1 MPGLRSTHTE
11 PMGSGLPGRGLL
23 MRLHRDRRGLASIEF
38 VLAAPVILLI
48 VIFVIHANRIS
59 TKKVGTMLA
68 MRNAAFAE
76 ANGLDCTSDFS
87 NVFPIPALPAP
98 PGGDAMS
105 CSRTPSH
112 EGDGDPQRTFVW
124 DDVQNTLKSDGRDFG
139 DMVGDLANE
148 KPQLVTATA
157 DRVYKFRDSDDLD
170 TIRSLR
176 WKDAFTVDDSTLFA
190 SHNND
195 TTRRGYDPTLRREIR
210 DVASDS
216 GDLFDGVFPGAK

>member
-1 MPGLRSTHTE
+1 MPGLPSTPTE
-11 PMGSGLPGRGLL
+11 PMGGPPGRGLL

-48 VIFVIHANRIS
+48 VIFVIHANKIS
-59 TKKVGTMLA
+59 TKKVGTMVA

-87 NVFPIPALPAP
+87 NVFPIPTLPAL

-105 CSRTPSH
+105 CARTPSH
-112 EGDGDPQRTFVW
+112 EGDGDPLRTFVW

-139 DMVGDLANE
+139 DLVGDLANE

-170 TIRSLR
+170 TIRSIR
-176 WKDAFTVDDSTLFA
+176 WKDAFTVDDATLFA

>member
-1 MPGLRSTHTE
+1 
-11 PMGSGLPGRGLL
+11 
-23 MRLHRDRRGLASIEF
+23 MRLHRDKRGLASIEF

-48 VIFVIHANRIS
+48 VIFMIHANRIS

-87 NVFPIPALPAP
+87 NVFPTPALPAL
-98 PGGDAMS
+98 PGGDAMN

-124 DDVQNTLKSDGRDFG
+124 DDVQNTIKSDGRDFG
-139 DMVGDLANE
+139 DIVGDLANE

-157 DRVYKFRDSDDLD
+157 DRIYKFRDSDDLD
-170 TIRSLR
+170 TIRSIR

>member
-1 MPGLRSTHTE
+1 MPGLPSTHTE
-11 PMGSGLPGRGLL
+11 PMSGPPGRGLL
-23 MRLHRDRRGLASIEF
+23 MRLHRDKRGLASIEF

-48 VIFVIHANRIS
+48 VIFVIHANKIS
-59 TKKVGTMLA
+59 TKKVGTMVA

-87 NVFPIPALPAP
+87 NAFPIPALPAL
-98 PGGDAMS
+98 PGRDAMS

-112 EGDGDPQRTFVW
+112 EGGGDPQRTFVW
-124 DDVQNTLKSDGRDFG
+124 DDVQNTLKNGRDFG

-157 DRVYKFRDSDDLD
+157 DRIYKFRDSDDLD

-190 SHNND
+190 SQNND
-195 TTRRGYDPTLRREIR
+195 TTSRGYDPTLRREIR
-210 DVASDS
+210 DVADDS

>member
-1 MPGLRSTHTE
+1 MPGLPSTHTE
-11 PMGSGLPGRGLL
+11 PMGGHPGRGLL
-23 MRLHRDRRGLASIEF
+23 MRLHSDRRGLASIEF

-87 NVFPIPALPAP
+87 NVFPIPALPAL
-98 PGGDAMS
+98 PGRDAMS

-190 SHNND
+190 SHNNN

-210 DVASDS
+210 DVADDS

>member
-1 MPGLRSTHTE
+1 MPGLPSTHTE
-11 PMGSGLPGRGLL
+11 PMSGPPGRGLL

-48 VIFVIHANRIS
+48 VIFVIHANKIS
-59 TKKVGTMLA
+59 TKKVGTMVA

-76 ANGLDCTSDFS
+76 ANGLSCTSDFS
-87 NVFPIPALPAP
+87 NVFPIPALPAL
-98 PGGDAMS
+98 PGREAMS

-112 EGDGDPQRTFVW
+112 EGGGDPQRTFVW
-124 DDVQNTLKSDGRDFG
+124 DDVQNTWKSDGRDFG

-210 DVASDS
+210 GVASDS

>member
-1 MPGLRSTHTE
+1 MPGLLSTRTE
-11 PMGSGLPGRGLL
+11 QAGAASAGGLL

-48 VIFVIHANRIS
+48 VIFVIHANKIS
-59 TKKVGTMLA
+59 TKKVATMLA

-76 ANGLDCTSDFS
+76 ATGLNCTSDFS
-87 NVFPIPALPAP
+87 NAFPIPPLPALP
-98 PGGDAMS
+98 GRDAMN

-112 EGDGDPQRTFVW
+112 EGGGDPQRTFVW

-139 DMVGDLANE
+139 DIVGDLANE

-170 TIRSLR
+170 TIRSIR

-195 TTRRGYDPTLRREIR
+195 TTSRGYDPTLRREIR

-216 GDLFDGVFPGAK
+216 GDLFDGIFPGAK

>member
-1 MPGLRSTHTE
+1 MPGLPSTHTD
-11 PMGSGLPGRGLL
+11 PAGLAPAGGLM

-48 VIFVIHANRIS
+48 VIFMIHANRIS

-87 NVFPIPALPAP
+87 NVFPLPSLPALP
-98 PGGDAMS
+98 GRDAMS

-170 TIRSLR
+170 TIRSIR
-176 WKDAFTVDDSTLFA
+176 WKDAFTVDDATLFA

-210 DVASDS
+210 DVADDS

>member
-1 MPGLRSTHTE
+1 MPGLPSIPTEHT
-11 PMGSGLPGRGLL
+11 GGGLL

-48 VIFVIHANRIS
+48 VIFMIHANRIS

-76 ANGLDCTSDFS
+76 ANGLQCTSDFS
-87 NVFPIPALPAP
+87 NPFPIPALPAL
-98 PGGDAMS
+98 PGGDAMN

-124 DDVQNTLKSDGRDFG
+124 DDVQNTIKSDGRDFG
-139 DMVGDLANE
+139 DIVGDLANE

-157 DRVYKFRDSDDLD
+157 DRIYKFRDSDDLD

-195 TTRRGYDPTLRREIR
+195 TTSRGYDPTLRREIR

>member
-1 MPGLRSTHTE
+1 MPGLPSTRTE
-11 PMGSGLPGRGLL
+11 PTGGPPGRGLL

-48 VIFVIHANRIS
+48 VIFVIHANKIS
-59 TKKVGTMLA
+59 TRKVGTMLA

-87 NVFPIPALPAP
+87 NVFPIPALPAL
-98 PGGDAMS
+98 PGGDAIN

-195 TTRRGYDPTLRREIR
+195 TTSHGYDPTLRREIR
-210 DVASDS
+210 DVADDS

>member
-1 MPGLRSTHTE
+1 MPGLPSTHTE
-11 PMGSGLPGRGLL
+11 PVGGPAGRGLL

-48 VIFVIHANRIS
+48 VIFVIHANKIS

-87 NVFPIPALPAP
+87 NVVPIPALPAV
-98 PGGDAMS
+98 PGGDAIN

-195 TTRRGYDPTLRREIR
+195 ITSHGYDPTLRREIR
-210 DVASDS
+210 DVADDS

>member
-1 MPGLRSTHTE
+1 MPGLPSTHTE
-11 PMGSGLPGRGLL
+11 PKSGPPGRGLL

-48 VIFVIHANRIS
+48 VIFVIHANKIS

-87 NVFPIPALPAP
+87 NVFPIPALPAL
-98 PGGDAMS
+98 PGRDAMS

-112 EGDGDPQRTFVW
+112 EGGGEPQRTFVW
-124 DDVQNTLKSDGRDFG
+124 DDVQNTWKSDGRDFG

-210 DVASDS
+210 DVADDS

>member
-1 MPGLRSTHTE
+1 MPGLLSTHTE
-11 PMGSGLPGRGLL
+11 PMGGPAGRGLL

-48 VIFVIHANRIS
+48 VIFVIHANKIS

-87 NVFPIPALPAP
+87 NVVPIPALPAV
-98 PGGDAMS
+98 PGGDAIN

-195 TTRRGYDPTLRREIR
+195 TTSHGYDPTLRREIR
-210 DVASDS
+210 DVADDS

>member
-1 MPGLRSTHTE
+1 MPGLPSTHTE
-11 PMGSGLPGRGLL
+11 HAGNAPAGGFM

-48 VIFVIHANRIS
+48 VIFVIHANKIS
-59 TKKVGTMLA
+59 TKKVATMLA
-68 MRNAAFAE
+68 MRNSAFAE
-76 ANGLDCTSDFS
+76 ASGLNCTSDFS
-87 NVFPIPALPAP
+87 KVFPIPALPAL
-98 PGGDAMS
+98 PGGDAIN

-124 DDVQNTLKSDGRDFG
+124 DDVQNTLKSNGRDFG
-139 DMVGDLANE
+139 DVVGELADE

-170 TIRSLR
+170 TIRSIR
-176 WKDAFTVDDSTLFA
+176 WKDAFTVDDSTLFI

>member
-1 MPGLRSTHTE
+1 MPGLTSIHTE
-11 PMGSGLPGRGLL
+11 HAAGAPAGGLM
-23 MRLHRDRRGLASIEF
+23 MRLHRDKRGLASIEF

-87 NVFPIPALPAP
+87 NVFPIPALPAL
-98 PGGDAMS
+98 PGRDAMS

-112 EGDGDPQRTFVW
+112 EGGGEPQRSFVW

-157 DRVYKFRDSDDLD
+157 DRVYKFRDSEDLD

-176 WKDAFTVDDSTLFA
+176 WKDAFTVDDATLFA
-190 SHNND
+190 SHNNE

-210 DVASDS
+210 DVADDS

>member
-1 MPGLRSTHTE
+1 
-11 PMGSGLPGRGLL
+11 
-23 MRLHRDRRGLASIEF
+23 
-38 VLAAPVILLI
+38 
-48 VIFVIHANRIS
+48 
-59 TKKVGTMLA
+59 

-87 NVFPIPALPAP
+87 NVFPIPALPAL
-98 PGGDAMS
+98 PGGDAIN

-195 TTRRGYDPTLRREIR
+195 TTSHGYDPTLRREIR
-210 DVASDS
+210 DVADDS

>member
-1 MPGLRSTHTE
+1 MPGLPSTHTE
-11 PMGSGLPGRGLL
+11 HVGGAPAGGLL

-48 VIFVIHANRIS
+48 VIFMIHANRIS

-87 NVFPIPALPAP
+87 NVFPIPSLPALP
-98 PGGDAMS
+98 GSDAMS

-170 TIRSLR
+170 TIRSIR
-176 WKDAFTVDDSTLFA
+176 WKDAFTVDDATLFA

-210 DVASDS
+210 DVADDS

>member
-1 MPGLRSTHTE
+1 MPGLPSTHTE
-11 PMGSGLPGRGLL
+11 PTGGLPGRGLL

-48 VIFVIHANRIS
+48 VIFVIHANKIS

-87 NVFPIPALPAP
+87 NVFPIPALPAL

-105 CSRTPSH
+105 CARTPSH
-112 EGDGDPQRTFVW
+112 EGDDDPQRTFVW

-210 DVASDS
+210 DVADDS

>member
-1 MPGLRSTHTE
+1 M
-11 PMGSGLPGRGLL
+11 
-23 MRLHRDRRGLASIEF
+23 MRLHRDSRGLASIEF

-48 VIFVIHANRIS
+48 VIFMIHANRIS

-87 NVFPIPALPAP
+87 NVFPLPALPAL
-98 PGGDAMS
+98 PGRDAMS

-112 EGDGDPQRTFVW
+112 EGGGEPQRTFVW

-170 TIRSLR
+170 TIRSIR
-176 WKDAFTVDDSTLFA
+176 WKDAFTVDDATLFA

-210 DVASDS
+210 DVADDS

>member
-1 MPGLRSTHTE
+1 MPGLPSTHTE
-11 PMGSGLPGRGLL
+11 HEGGAPAGGLM

-87 NVFPIPALPAP
+87 NVFPIPALPAL
-98 PGGDAMS
+98 PGRDAMS

-112 EGDGDPQRTFVW
+112 EGGGEPQRSFVW

-157 DRVYKFRDSDDLD
+157 DRVYKFRDSEDLD

-176 WKDAFTVDDSTLFA
+176 WKDAFTVDDATLFA
-190 SHNND
+190 SHNNE

-210 DVASDS
+210 DVADDS

>member
-1 MPGLRSTHTE
+1 MPGLPSTPTE
-11 PMGSGLPGRGLL
+11 HKGGGLL

-48 VIFVIHANRIS
+48 VIFMIHANKIS

-76 ANGLDCTSDFS
+76 ANGLDCTFDFS
-87 NVFPIPALPAP
+87 NAFPIPALPAL

-124 DDVQNTLKSDGRDFG
+124 DDVQNTIKSDGREFG
-139 DMVGDLANE
+139 DIVGDLANE

-157 DRVYKFRDSDDLD
+157 DRIYKFRDSDDLD

-210 DVASDS
+210 GVADDS
-216 GDLFDGVFPGAK
+216 GDLFDGIFPGAN

>member
-1 MPGLRSTHTE
+1 MPGLPSTHTE
-11 PMGSGLPGRGLL
+11 PMSGPPGRGLL
-23 MRLHRDRRGLASIEF
+23 MRLHRDKRGLASIEF

-48 VIFVIHANRIS
+48 VIFVIHANKIS
-59 TKKVGTMLA
+59 TKKVGTMVA

-87 NVFPIPALPAP
+87 NAFPIPALPAL
-98 PGGDAMS
+98 PGRDAMS

-112 EGDGDPQRTFVW
+112 EGGGDPQRTFVW
-124 DDVQNTLKSDGRDFG
+124 DDVQNTLKNGRDFG

-195 TTRRGYDPTLRREIR
+195 TTSRGYDPTLRREIR
-210 DVASDS
+210 DVADDS

>member
-1 MPGLRSTHTE
+1 MPGLPSTHTE
-11 PMGSGLPGRGLL
+11 SMSGPPGRGLL

-48 VIFVIHANRIS
+48 VIFVIHANKIS

-87 NVFPIPALPAP
+87 NVFPIPALPAL
-98 PGGDAMS
+98 PGRDAMS

-112 EGDGDPQRTFVW
+112 EGGGDPQRTFVW
-124 DDVQNTLKSDGRDFG
+124 DDVQNTLKNGRDFG

-195 TTRRGYDPTLRREIR
+195 TTSRGYDPTLRREIR
-210 DVASDS
+210 GVADDS
-216 GDLFDGVFPGAK
+216 GDLFDGVFPGAE

>member
-1 MPGLRSTHTE
+1 MPGLPSTRTE
-11 PMGSGLPGRGLL
+11 PMGGPAGRGLL

-48 VIFVIHANRIS
+48 VIFVIHANKIS

-87 NVFPIPALPAP
+87 NVVPIPALPAV
-98 PGGDAMS
+98 PGGDAIN

-195 TTRRGYDPTLRREIR
+195 TTSHGYDPTLRREIR
-210 DVASDS
+210 DVADDS

>member
-1 MPGLRSTHTE
+1 
-11 PMGSGLPGRGLL
+11 

-48 VIFVIHANRIS
+48 VIFVIHANKIS

-87 NVFPIPALPAP
+87 NVFPIPALPAL
-98 PGGDAMS
+98 PGRDAMS

-112 EGDGDPQRTFVW
+112 EGGGDPQRTFVW
-124 DDVQNTLKSDGRDFG
+124 DDVQNTLKNGRDFG

-195 TTRRGYDPTLRREIR
+195 TTSRGYDPTLRREIR
-210 DVASDS
+210 DVADDS
-216 GDLFDGVFPGAK
+216 GDLFDGVFPGAE

>member
-1 MPGLRSTHTE
+1 MPGLPSTHTE
-11 PMGSGLPGRGLL
+11 HAGSAPAGGWL

-76 ANGLDCTSDFS
+76 ANGLNCTSDFS
-87 NVFPIPALPAP
+87 NVFPIPALPALS
-98 PGGDAMS
+98 GQDAMN

-124 DDVQNTLKSDGRDFG
+124 DDVQNTIKSDGRDFG
-139 DMVGDLANE
+139 DIVGDLANE

-170 TIRSLR
+170 TIRSIR

-210 DVASDS
+210 DVADDS

>member
-1 MPGLRSTHTE
+1 MPGLPSTHTE
-11 PMGSGLPGRGLL
+11 PMGGRGLL

-48 VIFVIHANRIS
+48 VIFVIHANKIS

-87 NVFPIPALPAP
+87 NVFPIPALPAL
-98 PGGDAMS
+98 PGGDAIN

-195 TTRRGYDPTLRREIR
+195 TTSHGYDPTLRREIR
-210 DVASDS
+210 DVADDS

>member
-1 MPGLRSTHTE
+1 MPGLPSTPTE
-11 PMGSGLPGRGLL
+11 HAGGAPAGGLL

-38 VLAAPVILLI
+38 VVAAPVILLI
-48 VIFVIHANRIS
+48 VIFMIHANRIA
-59 TKKVGTMLA
+59 TKKVDTMLA

-87 NVFPIPALPAP
+87 NVFPLPSLPALP
-98 PGGDAMS
+98 GRDAMS

-112 EGDGDPQRTFVW
+112 EGDGDPQRTFIW

-170 TIRSLR
+170 TIRSIR
-176 WKDAFTVDDSTLFA
+176 WKDAFTVDDATLFA

-195 TTRRGYDPTLRREIR
+195 TTSRGYDPTLRREIR
-210 DVASDS
+210 DVADDS

>member
-1 MPGLRSTHTE
+1 MPGLPSTPTD
-11 PMGSGLPGRGLL
+11 PAGVAPAGGLM

-48 VIFVIHANRIS
+48 VIFMIHANRIS

-87 NVFPIPALPAP
+87 NVFPLPSLPALP
-98 PGGDAMS
+98 GRDAMS

-170 TIRSLR
+170 TIRSIR
-176 WKDAFTVDDSTLFA
+176 WKDAFTVDDATLFA

-195 TTRRGYDPTLRREIR
+195 TTRRGYDPTLRGEIR
-210 DVASDS
+210 DVADDS

>member
-1 MPGLRSTHTE
+1 MPGLPSTHTE
-11 PMGSGLPGRGLL
+11 PKSGPPGRGLL

-48 VIFVIHANRIS
+48 VIFVIHANKIS

-87 NVFPIPALPAP
+87 NVFPIPALPAL
-98 PGGDAMS
+98 PGRDAMS

-112 EGDGDPQRTFVW
+112 EGGGDPQRTFVW
-124 DDVQNTLKSDGRDFG
+124 DDVQNTLKNGRDFG

-195 TTRRGYDPTLRREIR
+195 TTSRGYDPTLRREIR
-210 DVASDS
+210 DVADDS

>member
-1 MPGLRSTHTE
+1 MPGLPSIRTE
-11 PMGSGLPGRGLL
+11 TRGTAPAGGLL

-48 VIFVIHANRIS
+48 VIFMIHANRIS
-59 TKKVGTMLA
+59 TKKVDTMLA

-87 NVFPIPALPAP
+87 NVFPIPSLPALP
-98 PGGDAMS
+98 GRDAMS

-112 EGDGDPQRTFVW
+112 EGGGDPQRTFVW

-176 WKDAFTVDDSTLFA
+176 WKDAFTVDDATLFA

-195 TTRRGYDPTLRREIR
+195 TTSRGYDPTLRREIR
-210 DVASDS
+210 DVADDS

>member
-1 MPGLRSTHTE
+1 
-11 PMGSGLPGRGLL
+11 

-48 VIFVIHANRIS
+48 VIFVIHANKIS

-87 NVFPIPALPAP
+87 NVFPIPALPAL
-98 PGGDAMS
+98 PGGDAIN

-195 TTRRGYDPTLRREIR
+195 TMSHGYDPTLRREIR
-210 DVASDS
+210 DVADDS

>member
-1 MPGLRSTHTE
+1 MPGLPSTHTE
-11 PMGSGLPGRGLL
+11 PMSGPPGRGLL

-48 VIFVIHANRIS
+48 VIFVIHANKIS
-59 TKKVGTMLA
+59 TKKVGTMVA

-76 ANGLDCTSDFS
+76 ANGLSCTSDFS
-87 NVFPIPALPAP
+87 NVFPIPALPAL
-98 PGGDAMS
+98 PGRDAMS

-112 EGDGDPQRTFVW
+112 EGGGDPQRTFVW
-124 DDVQNTLKSDGRDFG
+124 DDVQNTWKSDGRDFG

-210 DVASDS
+210 GVASDS

>member
-1 MPGLRSTHTE
+1 MPGLPSTPTEHT
-11 PMGSGLPGRGLL
+11 GGGLL

-38 VLAAPVILLI
+38 VLAAPIILLI

-76 ANGLDCTSDFS
+76 ANGLNCTSDFS
-87 NVFPIPALPAP
+87 NVFPIPALPAL
-98 PGGDAMS
+98 PGGDAMN

-124 DDVQNTLKSDGRDFG
+124 DDVQNTIKSDGRDFG
-139 DMVGDLANE
+139 DIVGDLANE

-157 DRVYKFRDSDDLD
+157 DRIYKFRDSDDLD
-170 TIRSLR
+170 TIRSIR

>member
-1 MPGLRSTHTE
+1 MPGLPSTHTE
-11 PMGSGLPGRGLL
+11 DARGAPAGGLM

-48 VIFVIHANRIS
+48 VIFMIHANRIS

-87 NVFPIPALPAP
+87 NVFPLPSLPALP
-98 PGGDAMS
+98 GRDAMS

-170 TIRSLR
+170 TIRSIR
-176 WKDAFTVDDSTLFA
+176 WKDAFTVDDATLFA

-210 DVASDS
+210 DVADDS

>member
-1 MPGLRSTHTE
+1 MPGLLSTRTE
-11 PMGSGLPGRGLL
+11 QAGAAPAGGLL

-48 VIFVIHANRIS
+48 VIFVIHANKIS
-59 TKKVGTMLA
+59 TKKVATMLA

-76 ANGLDCTSDFS
+76 ATGLNCTTDFS
-87 NVFPIPALPAP
+87 NSFPIPPLPALP
-98 PGGDAMS
+98 GRDAMN

-112 EGDGDPQRTFVW
+112 EGGGDPQRTFVW

-139 DMVGDLANE
+139 DIVGDLANE

-170 TIRSLR
+170 TIRSIR

-195 TTRRGYDPTLRREIR
+195 TTSRGYDPTLRREIR

>member
-1 MPGLRSTHTE
+1 MPGLPSTHTE
-11 PMGSGLPGRGLL
+11 PKSGPPGRGLL

-48 VIFVIHANRIS
+48 VIFVIHANKIS
-59 TKKVGTMLA
+59 TKKVGTMVA

-87 NVFPIPALPAP
+87 NAFPIPALPAL
-98 PGGDAMS
+98 PGRDTMS

-112 EGDGDPQRTFVW
+112 EGGGDPQRTFVW
-124 DDVQNTLKSDGRDFG
+124 DDVQNTLKNGRDFG

-176 WKDAFTVDDSTLFA
+176 WKDAFTVDDSTLLA

-210 DVASDS
+210 DVADDS

>member
-1 MPGLRSTHTE
+1 MPGLPSTHTE
-11 PMGSGLPGRGLL
+11 PKSGPPGRGLL

-48 VIFVIHANRIS
+48 VIFVIHANKIS

-87 NVFPIPALPAP
+87 NVFPIPALPAL
-98 PGGDAMS
+98 PGRDAMS

-112 EGDGDPQRTFVW
+112 EGGGDPQRTFVW
-124 DDVQNTLKSDGRDFG
+124 DDVNNTLKNGRDFG

-195 TTRRGYDPTLRREIR
+195 TTSRGYDPTLRREIR
-210 DVASDS
+210 DVADDS
-216 GDLFDGVFPGAK
+216 GDLFDGVFPGAE

>member
-1 MPGLRSTHTE
+1 MPGLPSTHTE
-11 PMGSGLPGRGLL
+11 PMGGLPGRGLL

-87 NVFPIPALPAP
+87 NVFPIPALPAL

-105 CSRTPSH
+105 CARTPSH

-124 DDVQNTLKSDGRDFG
+124 EDVQNTLKSDGRDFG

-190 SHNND
+190 SHTND

-210 DVASDS
+210 DVADDS

>member
-1 MPGLRSTHTE
+1 MPGLPSTHTE
-11 PMGSGLPGRGLL
+11 PMSGPPGRGLL
-23 MRLHRDRRGLASIEF
+23 MRLHRDKRGLASIEF

-48 VIFVIHANRIS
+48 VIFVIHANKIS

-87 NVFPIPALPAP
+87 NVFPIPALPAL
-98 PGGDAMS
+98 PGRDAMS

-112 EGDGDPQRTFVW
+112 EGGGDPQRTFVW
-124 DDVQNTLKSDGRDFG
+124 DDVQNTLKNGRDFG

-210 DVASDS
+210 DVADDS
-216 GDLFDGVFPGAK
+216 GDLFDGIFPGAK

>member
-1 MPGLRSTHTE
+1 MPGLPSTPTEHT
-11 PMGSGLPGRGLL
+11 GGGLL

-48 VIFVIHANRIS
+48 VIFMIHANRIS

-87 NVFPIPALPAP
+87 NVFPIPALPAL
-98 PGGDAMS
+98 PGGDAMN

-124 DDVQNTLKSDGRDFG
+124 DDVQNTIKSDGRDFG
-139 DMVGDLANE
+139 DIVGDLANE

-157 DRVYKFRDSDDLD
+157 DRIYKFRDSDDLD

-195 TTRRGYDPTLRREIR
+195 TTGRGYDPTLRREIR